1 MATQTMATAA
11 TVETHDQGND
21 GPPWPSMT
29 MAQADAIEARN
40 TPTTRPHPHAGD
52 DRAVNDQQQPAEATP
67 GRGKNGQYTRTV
79 DTATKDALAARLRAT
94 GAGYRVIAARLG
106 YETASGAHKAVQRAL
121 AAVPV
126 EDVAEL
132 RALECERLDV
142 LTEKLW
148 TVLNTRYPLLAPGV
162 ELVGSDGKPVADPAP
177 ILAAIDRLARI
188 SEQRARLL
196 GLNAPTLRPPAEP
209 KPAALE
215 LTERHAVILRRL
227 LQALESQVDASPLA
241 LPMLDETPR
250 ETA

>member
-1 MATQTMATAA
+1 M
-11 TVETHDQGND
+11 TVETTESPD
-21 GPPWPSMT
+21 PTS
-29 MAQADAIEARN
+29 
-40 TPTTRPHPHAGD
+40 TPETS
-52 DRAVNDQQQPAEATP
+52 AVNDQQQPTEDNP
-67 GRGKNGQYTRTV
+67 GRGKDGKFLRTL
-79 DTATKDALAARLRAT
+79 DAATKDTLAARLRAT
-94 GAGYRVIAARLG
+94 GASYKVIAVKLG
-106 YETASGAHKAVQRAL
+106 YTNESGAHKAVQRAL

-132 RALECERLDV
+132 RAIECERLDV

-148 TVLNTRYPLLAPGV
+148 TVLSTRYPH
-162 ELVGSDGKPVADPAP
+162 EVGGRIIVDSEDKPVGDPAV
-177 ILAAIDRLARI
+177 ILAAVNRLARI

-196 GLNAPTLRPPAEP
+196 GLNAPTPRPPAEP

>member
-1 MATQTMATAA
+1 MTAV
-11 TVETHDQGND
+11 T
-21 GPPWPSMT
+21 
-29 MAQADAIEARN
+29 
-40 TPTTRPHPHAGD
+40 
-52 DRAVNDQQQPAEATP
+52 DQQQPAEDNP
-67 GRGKNGQYTRTV
+67 GRGKDGKFLRTV
-79 DTATKDALAARLRAT
+79 DNATKDALAARLRAT
-94 GAGYRVIAARLG
+94 GAGYKVIAARLG
-106 YETASGAHKAVQRAL
+106 YANESGAYKAVQRAL

-132 RALECERLDV
+132 RALECERLDA

-196 GLNAPTLRPPAEP
+196 GLNVAPPRPPAEP
-209 KPAALE
+209 RPAALA
-215 LTERHAVILRRL
+215 LTDRQAVILRRL
-227 LQALESQVDASPLA
+227 LQALEVEIEASPLA

>member
-1 MATQTMATAA
+1 MTA
-11 TVETHDQGND
+11 ETTE
-21 GPPWPSMT
+21 PPKPTS
-29 MAQADAIEARN
+29 
-40 TPTTRPHPHAGD
+40 TPETN
-52 DRAVNDQQQPAEATP
+52 AVNDEQQPAEDNP
-67 GRGKNGQYTRTV
+67 GRGRNGQFLRTLDGATR
-79 DTATKDALAARLRAT
+79 DTLAARLRAT
-94 GAGYRVIAARLG
+94 GTSYKVIASQLG
-106 YETASGAHKAVQRAL
+106 YEGASGAYKAVQRAL

-126 EDVAEL
+126 EDVNEL
-132 RALECERLDV
+132 RAIECERLDV

-148 TVLNTRYPLLAPGV
+148 TVLNTRYPLLTPGV

-177 ILAAIDRLARI
+177 ILAAVDRLARI

-196 GLNAPTLRPPAEP
+196 GLNAPPPRQPAEP

>member
-1 MATQTMATAA
+1 M
-11 TVETHDQGND
+11 
-21 GPPWPSMT
+21 
-29 MAQADAIEARN
+29 
-40 TPTTRPHPHAGD
+40 
-52 DRAVNDQQQPAEATP
+52 NDQQQPTGESP
-67 GRGKNGQYTRTV
+67 GRGKNGQFIRSL
-79 DTATKDALAARLRAT
+79 DTATKDTLAARLRAT
-94 GAGYRVIAARLG
+94 GTSYKVIAARLG
-106 YETASGAHKAVQRAL
+106 YTNESGAYKAVQRAL

-126 EDVAEL
+126 EDVTEL

-196 GLNAPTLRPPAEP
+196 GLNVAPPRPPAEP
-209 KPAALE
+209 KPAALA
-215 LTERHAVILRRL
+215 LTDRQAVILRRL
-227 LQALESQVDASPLA
+227 LQALEVEIEASPLA